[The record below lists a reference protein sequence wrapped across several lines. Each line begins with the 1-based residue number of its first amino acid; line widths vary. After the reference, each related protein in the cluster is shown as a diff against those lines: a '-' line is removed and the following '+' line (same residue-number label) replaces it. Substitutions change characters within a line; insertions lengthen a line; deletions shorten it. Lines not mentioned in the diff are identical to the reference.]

1 MPPLVIAHRT
11 CPRHAP
17 PNSLEGIRR
26 AAELGADVVEVDVRR
41 TLDGLPVLMHDHT
54 PFRTAGL
61 LWPVRLLPAVVFCRL
76 RLRANGEAAPTVVDA
91 LRALPPGLRIALD
104 VKHASAAAATLAE
117 VRRLGVSDR
126 VLLWS
131 SHRSAV
137 RRLAAAAPDIEVSL
151 LCDRVAMEARRR
163 LLDDVVALG
172 ARGLSTRWD
181 AVDSEFVADAH
192 KRGLA
197 VYAGCPDMSQHD
209 EKLWLLDGLSTDWPD
224 DARARINAGR

>member
-1 MPPLVIAHRT
+1 VPPLVIAHRT
-11 CPRHAP
+11 CPLHAP

-26 AAELGADVVEVDVRR
+26 AGELGADVVEVDVRR
-41 TLDGLPVLMHDHT
+41 TLGGVPVLMHDHT
-54 PFRTAGL
+54 PCRTAGL
-61 LWPVRLLPAVVFCRL
+61 LWPVGLLPLAVFKRL
-76 RLRANGEAAPTVVDA
+76 RLRANGEPLPTVEDA

-104 VKHASAAAATLAE
+104 VKHASAAAATLAM
-117 VRRLGVSDR
+117 VRRLGVADR

-151 LCDRVAMEARRR
+151 LCDRVPMEARRR
-163 LLDDVVALG
+163 LLADVVALG

-192 KRGLA
+192 ALGIA
-197 VYAGCPDMSQHD
+197 VYAGCPDVSRQD
-209 EKLWLLDGLSTDWPD
+209 EKLWLVDGMSTDWPD
-224 DARARINAGR
+224 EARARIDAAG